1 MNKITFMGAGSTV
14 FVRNVLGDCMCS
26 DALKDWEYA
35 LYDIDATR
43 LEESYEIIS
52 AMNETKGGHARIT
65 KHLGV
70 ENRKEALRGARFVIN
85 AIQVGLYDPC
95 TIIDFEVPKKY
106 GLRQTIGDTLGILIG
121 RRGETLDAL
130 QYLTSLQVNK
140 GREGYTRVTLDTEN
154 YRAKRE
160 DSLRRLAQRMANRAV
175 KTGRRVVL
183 EPMNPYERRVLH
195 TALQNHPAVTTHSE
209 GEEPNRRVVIS
220 STNPVKKNNNYKGKK
235 KPYNNKGGRRSGS
248 RRPQGEGKGQGQN
261 QENREG
267 GEKKPYVFRQNSNRE
282 EGENRRRQP
291 RKDSYKGERRQEEK
305 AASND
310 NIRSE
315 VPRST
320 PPSEAQDKPLYAKI
334 DLD

>member
-1 MNKITFMGAGSTV
+1 MKEELSTPPSPTIEGA
-14 FVRNVLGDCMCS
+14 
-26 DALKDWEYA
+26 
-35 LYDIDATR
+35 
-43 LEESYEIIS
+43 
-52 AMNETKGGHARIT
+52 
-65 KHLGV
+65 
-70 ENRKEALRGARFVIN
+70 
-85 AIQVGLYDPC
+85 
-95 TIIDFEVPKKY
+95 
-106 GLRQTIGDTLGILIG
+106 
-121 RRGETLDAL
+121 
-130 QYLTSLQVNK
+130 TS
-140 GREGYTRVTLDTEN
+140 
-154 YRAKRE
+154 
-160 DSLRRLAQRMANRAV
+160 S
-175 KTGRRVVL
+175 
-183 EPMNPYERRVLH
+183 
-195 TALQNHPAVTTHSE
+195 SI
-209 GEEPNRRVVIS
+209 GEEPTQPRGDQLD
-220 STNPVKKNNNYKGKK
+220 NPVKKNNNYKGKK